1 MKVNQERKDMYISNI
16 KVIKNKKAILK
27 YFYSKSSSKL
37 FSFVLYQ
44 DPLNI
49 RTHKKILLKNFKLHF
64 HVFTMNI
71 SIIILSN

>member
-16 KVIKNKKAILK
+16 KVIKNKKEILK

-49 RTHKKILLKNFKLHF
+49 RTHKKFY
-64 HVFTMNI
+64 
-71 SIIILSN
+71 

>member
-16 KVIKNKKAILK
+16 KVIKNKKEILK

-49 RTHKKILLKNFKLHF
+49 RTHKKFYWRILKVTFSCIYHEYKHYYF
-64 HVFTMNI
+64 V
-71 SIIILSN
+71 